1 MFLSLFVLFVIS
13 TRAENEVAQIG
24 DAKYATLQE
33 AIDAAS
39 GDNPVVSLL
48 SNVTLT
54 QTVTINKSL
63 TLDLVNYK
71 IEAVDVRAF
80 HIKSG
85 TVVFKRSGTKQ
96 GYIKANPASENST
109 FDESS
114 SVIRVGANDVT
125 EGTQINLTIEE
136 GVHVQS
142 DYCYGVT
149 VFGSKT
155 KEKVTI
161 NGRVSTWG
169 NASAISGNGS
179 SGYGDTDITINGS
192 VISYN
197 TYAIYQ
203 PQEGKL
209 TINGTVGSGTATKPY
224 AAGIEA
230 KSGTIIINDG
240 ACVFSGKNPT
250 VSHEPY
256 NNGPSTTGYAIAVVE
271 NKSYAGKTNV
281 TIDFPNSGKIS
292 GDIAILE
299 DKGYEVDASK
309 KSSISIKNG
318 KFSKRPDEQYIE
330 NSKTVA
336 AAKTVWYVCD
346 NNKIVAKNGDYQ
358 YPSFNDAFTDLGK
371 TETLQ
376 LLADVSTTSQM
387 KFTSAKAG
395 STIDLN
401 GHKLSYVGTSTIQ
414 GGFILVYHSSSLTIT
429 DSSSEKTGE
438 INSGENAY
446 GAIQIGS
453 STSSTTPAVL
463 KIEGGKI
470 IGQNFAISGNGTCH
484 NTEITINGG
493 TLSATNPEGNLAI
506 YHPQNGTL
514 TINGGN
520 VSGFNS
526 AVEMRAGT
534 LVINDG
540 ATLTSTATSYSNEAN
555 GSGSTTTGAAVA
567 VAQHTTK
574 LPINVEIKGGTL
586 SGLVGVDVSNPQN
599 NDDAANVKVTISGGT
614 INGERNGVQA
624 GYGTVNISG
633 GTVEGKG
640 NFGVAVDKC
649 SVNISGTAVINSQ
662 EHTVGTG
669 YGTGAIVNI
678 SGGTL
683 TARDNAVIAGN
694 GTNREG
700 EPNKFNISGGTFNG
714 GITSS
719 GYVACG
725 IYAPWKDEITV
736 SGGKFNITNGAGI
749 VARAGMVNITGGEFN
764 CSGTTT
770 GKVGDSRIVVPCSPI
785 VFDSQANYPAMTDAS
800 MITVTGGTFTS
811 DGGVPVA
818 KAILAEG
825 ETNRR
830 VVLLGGTYSS
840 EPGASYLGAGT
851 KAIESNGAYTV
862 SYSTED
868 ANGVTTVVDEENIEV
883 SQGETALTDEEKSQ
897 AVAAIKEVVN
907 NGAVN
912 SAETN
917 ANEAVSTTEATEDG
931 KTIVDILKDAV
942 TDSNVANNI
951 QATNITTSISVTVK
965 SAEVETSDNNVT
977 VTKIVFEI
985 KPVATVVVDG
995 KPVASVVVP
1004 NKLITQKIKFRLP
1017 VDNSTDKECVEIF
1030 HIEDGSSQAE
1040 SLGYFA
1046 ILKDGNGNKYVELER
1061 DNFSIYEVVLSE
1073 VGSMTV
1079 YYFANGVA
1087 NTTSIAMNKTAWDNF
1102 LAGYPNAVAFVGSG
1116 NNEFASGD
1124 GIKNVVVEYN
1134 NDGIKSYVC
1143 PNFVL
1148 TDKKDFYTPVGFTA
1162 QTGSY
1167 NRQPNAATEGLEGV
1181 KYNSVCLPFALD
1193 GRQLSETAKILT
1205 FSYWDRA
1212 NTVDFNYAPEN
1223 KINAGTPCLVLDE
1236 SATSWDEITFHET
1249 PIVASPDNAGNMKGT
1264 FALTSQYGKN
1274 GSSSTFYY
1282 SVNVENKFQ
1291 MLANTLSPFRSCLYL
1306 HSDKSIGTAS
1316 EAQTFSIVI
1325 DGGDNNDGTTRID
1338 GIGESG
1344 EDNNCEM
1351 YNLQGH
1357 KVGNN
1362 IKSLPRGIYIKNG
1375 KKVLV
1380 K

>member
-54 QTVTINKSL
+54 QTVTIDKSL

-209 TINGTVGSGTATKPY
+209 TINGTVGSGTTTKPY

-230 KSGTIIINDG
+230 KSGTIEINDG

-250 VSHEPY
+250 LSHGSY

-299 DKGYEVDASK
+299 DQGYEVDASK
-309 KSSISIKNG
+309 KASILIKNG
-318 KFSKRPDEQYIE
+318 KFSKQPNNQYIE
-330 NSKTVA
+330 TGKTVA

-346 NNKIVAKNGDYQ
+346 NSKIVAKNGDYQ
-358 YPSFNDAFTDLGK
+358 YPRFNDAFTDLGK

-414 GGFILVYHSSSLTIT
+414 GGFILVNHSSSLTIT
-429 DSSSEKTGE
+429 DSSSGKTGE

-526 AVEMRAGT
+526 AVEMRAGK
-534 LVINDG
+534 LVING
-540 ATLTSTATSYSNEAN
+540 EATLTSTATSYSNEAN

-574 LPINVEIKGGTL
+574 LPINVEIKGGKL

-599 NDDAANVKVTISGGT
+599 NDDAANVNVTISGGT

-700 EPNKFNISGGTFNG
+700 EPNKFNISGGTFTG

-736 SGGKFNITNGAGI
+736 SGGKFNITKGAGI

-770 GKVGDSRIVVPCSPI
+770 GKVGDSRGVVPCSPI
-785 VFDSQANYPAMTDAS
+785 VFDSQAHYPAMTDAS

-811 DGGVPVA
+811 ETGVSVA
-818 KAILAEG
+818 KAVLAKG

-840 EPGASYLGAGT
+840 EPGASYLGAGMTAT
-851 KAIESNGAYTV
+851 KISEGKYEV
-862 SYSTED
+862 SYTSDNE
-868 ANGVTTVVDEENIEV
+868 NGVTTVVDEDIKV
-883 SQGETALTDEEKSQ
+883 SQGGTALTDGQKTE
-897 AVAAIKEVVN
+897 AVNAIKNIVDN
-907 NGAVN
+907 DAVN
-912 SAETN
+912 SYATN
-917 ANEAVSTTEATEDG
+917 ANEAVSTTVTTDEG
-931 KTIVDILKDAV
+931 KTIVDLLQNAV

-951 QATNITTSISVTVK
+951 EATNIKTSISVTVK
-965 SAEVETSDNNVT
+965 SAEVETSGNNVT
-977 VTKIVFEI
+977 VTKMVFEI
-985 KPVATVVVDG
+985 KPVATVFVDDN
-995 KPVASVVVP
+995 PVASVVVP
-1004 NKLITQKIKFRLP
+1004 NKLITKKIKFRLP
-1017 VDNSTDKECVEIF
+1017 VDNNTNKEYVEIF
-1030 HIEDGSSQAE
+1030 HKADGSSQAE
-1040 SLGYFA
+1040 SLGYFD
-1046 ILKDGNGNKYVELER
+1046 ILKDENGKYVELER

-1073 VGSMTV
+1073 EGSMTV
-1079 YYFANGVA
+1079 HYFADGEA
-1087 NTTSIAMNKTAWDNF
+1087 KTTSIAMNKTDWDNI
-1102 LAGYPNAVAFVGSG
+1102 LTDYPNAVAFVGSG
-1116 NNEFASGD
+1116 NDWFASSA

-1134 NDGIKSYVC
+1134 NAGTPSYVC

-1148 TDKKDFYTPVGFTA
+1148 TDKKDFYTPVSFTA
-1162 QTGSY
+1162 KTGSY
-1167 NRQPNAATEGLEGV
+1167 NRQPNAATQGLEGV

-1193 GRQLSETAKILT
+1193 GSQLSEKAQILT
-1205 FSYWDRA
+1205 FSYWDGA
-1212 NTVDFNYAPEN
+1212 NTVNFNEAPGN

-1236 SATSWDEITFHET
+1236 SATSWNEITFNET
-1249 PIVASPDNAGNMKGT
+1249 PIVASPNNDGNMKGT
-1264 FALTSQYGKN
+1264 FALTSEYGKN
-1274 GSSSTFYY
+1274 ESSSTDYY
-1282 SVNVENKFQ
+1282 SVNKENKFQ
-1291 MLANTLSPFRSCLYL
+1291 MLATTLSPFRSCLYL
-1306 HSDKSIGTAS
+1306 HSDKSINTS
-1316 EAQTFSIVI
+1316 REAQTFSIVI

-1338 GIGESG
+1338 GIGEPG

-1362 IKSLPRGIYIKNG
+1362 IKSLPRGIYIKSG